1 MTVLLEAR
9 NETRHKRLY
18 RTDVLKRLTEQVCA
32 GEGVRDDVELSVLF
46 CTDPFIRN
54 LNREYRGKNR
64 PTDVLAFTQP
74 NVHSEHVTVL
84 GDIVISLD
92 TVAAYCGE
100 DRPAMRD
107 EIVLLFCHGLLH
119 LLGCQHSKKRDRQ
132 LMAKK
137 QARYLNRRLEEVW
150 PKPVARRADQNRPV

>member
-9 NETRHKRLY
+9 NESPHKRLY
-18 RTDVLKRLTEQVCA
+18 RTDMLNRLTEQVCV
-32 GEGVRDDVELSVLF
+32 GEGVQGDIELSVLF
-46 CTDPFIRN
+46 CTDAFIQN

-74 NVHSEHVTVL
+74 DVHPENLTVL

-92 TVAAYCGE
+92 TVAAHCGG

-107 EIVLLFCHGLLH
+107 EILLLFCHGLLH
-119 LLGCQHSKKRDRQ
+119 LLGCQHAKEPDRKQ
-132 LMAKK
+132 MAKK

-150 PKPVARRADQNRPV
+150 PKPGPDRAGPV